1 MGKAKLS
8 FSSSFLNSTD
18 RFTGQNQASFARSLG
33 ITEGLG
39 MVDKKGHSWTA
50 AWTLNQPKIG
60 SAALGQQQISGVLT
74 PAGPVSWTC
83 MAKIEPIIGRG
94 RAVEEI
100 QARSCLRHGGNEY
113 LMSASIRLLL
123 TRSSL
128 QNTESPNQIWST
140 SHIYIF

>member
-8 FSSSFLNSTD
+8 FSSSSFLNSTD

-60 SAALGQQQISGVLT
+60 SALGQQISGVLT

-128 QNTESPNQIWST
+128 QNTGSPDQIWST
-140 SHIYIF
+140 SCIS

>member
-8 FSSSFLNSTD
+8 FSSSFFLNSTD
-18 RFTGQNQASFARSLG
+18 RFTGQNQASLARSLG

-60 SAALGQQQISGVLT
+60 SALGQQQISGVLT

-83 MAKIEPIIGRG
+83 MAKIEPIIGRR

-100 QARSCLRHGGNEY
+100 QARSCVTGA
-113 LMSASIRLLL
+113 MSISCPHLSVSCSLAALSKTRDHPA
-123 TRSSL
+123 RSSL
-128 QNTESPNQIWST
+128 HPINWA
-140 SHIYIF
+140 